1 VGLTEETVGAVV
13 SVVELSVV
21 ELSVVELSVVV
32 VSSSS
37 EVSVEEV
44 LLESLLVS
52 LAQLLSKI
60 VNDTCRI
67 IKISKYF
74 I

>member
-1 VGLTEETVGAVV
+1 MSADVETEVTVGAVV

-21 ELSVVELSVVV
+21 EL
-32 VSSSS
+32 
-37 EVSVEEV
+37 SVEEV